1 MKTIFTLYFATRLI
15 NLLILPF
22 FTDESSYVYTAMLI
36 KENLVK
42 NWGLTLNLPVV
53 KPPLFFLLIIFF
65 ENIFSNPLLAGRLVS
80 VFFGAVTLLGLYLL
94 TKNLFDK
101 KMAFFAAILYILSP
115 FALTYDRLAL
125 MDSAMAAF
133 SVWILFMTMKFI
145 EKKKLI
151 YLFIL
156 ILLCTLALFTKQS
169 GKFFLIMLPFVPL
182 ILGGKKNIK
191 IALVLVFISVSSYLI
206 YLFVLGRSQNFLFYN
221 NFEKTYFNLSP
232 EIAISNFKAILSWI
246 KSYFPLIFI
255 FIPFSVLYMFIKNKR
270 LGLVLTFWTFV
281 PIVISAG
288 VGQYFFPR
296 YLLPSIVLFIPF
308 LALLFKKYLILFLS
322 VVPSL
327 IFDYYILTDPSK
339 APYHFNERDQFISGW
354 PSGYGVK
361 EAYETILSQDNKSL
375 VLVEGDNGH
384 LYSSFKLLG
393 ARFPIEAFKQN
404 LEANEV
410 IENARRLKVDFVLT
424 NRRGK
429 IDDELFQY
437 LWDFQRMYN
446 GDSLVLYKL

>member
-1 MKTIFTLYFATRLI
+1 MIVILFLYFFSRLF
-15 NLLILPF
+15 NVLILPF
-22 FTDESSYVYTAMLI
+22 FTDESSYVYTAMLM

-42 NWGLTLNLPVV
+42 NWDLTLNLPVV
-53 KPPLFFLLIIFF
+53 KPPLFFLITIIFTNF
-65 ENIFSNPLLAGRLVS
+65 FSNPLLAGRFMS

-101 KMAFFAAILYILSP
+101 KTAFFAAILYILSP

-125 MDSAMAAF
+125 MDSALGAF
-133 SVWILFMTMKFI
+133 SVWILFMAMKFI

-156 ILLCTLALFTKQS
+156 ILLSTLALLTKQS

-191 IALVLVFISVSSYLI
+191 IALVLVFVSVLSYLI
-206 YLFVLGRSQNFLFYN
+206 YLFGLSRSQNFLFYN

-232 EIAISNFKAILSWI
+232 EIATNNFKAILSWI

-270 LGLVLTFWTFV
+270 LGLVLTFWAFV

-327 IFDYYILTDPSK
+327 IFDYYILTDPPK
-339 APYHFNERDQFISGW
+339 APYHYNERDQFISGW
-354 PSGYGVK
+354 PAGYGVK
-361 EAYETILSQDNKSL
+361 EAFLKLNSL
-375 VLVEGDNGH
+375 EKDAKILVEGGNGH

-393 ARFPIEAFKQN
+393 AKFLIEAFKQN
-404 LEANEV
+404 SEV
-410 IENARRLKVDFVLT
+410 KENADYILF
-424 NRRGK
+424 NRKSGK
-429 IDDELFQY
+429 IIPNLEPIWSYQR
-437 LWDFQRMYN
+437 DFN
-446 GDSLVLYKL
+446 GDSLILYKIKHE